1 MKEFVLSDD
10 EILEGDLNDEDITYI
25 DEVMSDGVKEAEELI
40 DKEVEADEQLSKE
53 LDEMLD
59 TDDIQKRV
67 EIWKKYHPEDN
78 RFM

>member
-78 RFM
+78 RFA

>member
-40 DKEVEADEQLSKE
+40 DKEVEADEQLSQE
-53 LDEMLD
+53 LDAMLD
-59 TDDIQKRV
+59 TEDIQKRV

-78 RFM
+78 RFA